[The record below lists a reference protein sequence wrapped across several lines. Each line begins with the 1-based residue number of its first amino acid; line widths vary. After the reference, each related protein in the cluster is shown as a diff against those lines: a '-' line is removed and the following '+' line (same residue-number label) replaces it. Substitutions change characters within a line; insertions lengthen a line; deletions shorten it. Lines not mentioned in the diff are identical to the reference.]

1 MSPLPEQMA
10 RPGAARLLGKGRWAL
25 GSRVEGTEEHP
36 GPWGRIR
43 HSMTEGPICQAG
55 DTAAFLEAGQPQ
67 AQSVGT
73 RLQGDPPG
81 PLEGGPWR
89 RQKGP
94 REAVWAVDK
103 GLDRPRGAVQWRGL
117 GGDGRAL
124 RSGPGWRRRARQ
136 AARALGRPGT
146 GEPGCEAF

>member
-1 MSPLPEQMA
+1 MSPLLEQTA
-10 RPGAARLLGKGRWAL
+10 WPGAARLLGKGRWAP
-25 GSRVEGTEEHP
+25 GSGVEGTEEHP

-43 HSMTEGPICQAG
+43 RSMTEGPICQAG
-55 DTAAFLEAGQPQ
+55 DTAAFLESGQPGSQ
-67 AQSVGT
+67 RVGT

-81 PLEGGPWR
+81 PLEGGRWQ

-117 GGDGRAL
+117 GGNRRAL
-124 RSGPGWRRRARQ
+124 RSGQGWRRQAWQ
-136 AARALGRPGT
+136 AARALGRLST